1 MFVVSVTRKL
11 FISPR
16 THKSS
21 LVGMMD
27 LFGLRRMTHNEVLY
41 KVIYHHLTLGS
52 SIKLIKLLYGEIG
65 IIILIKILNDNTIPI
80 PKDLGKELYSN
91 ADDYIKTKK
100 EEKKLED
107 FFKLLLV
114 VIVILLII
122 KNFF

>member
-1 MFVVSVTRKL
+1 MGTGYEDIENIIK
-11 FISPR
+11 
-16 THKSS
+16 THSMKKIEE
-21 LVGMMD
+21 VYKKD
-27 LFGLRRMTHNEVLY
+27 IEHNEVLY

-91 ADDYIKTKK
+91 TDDYIKTKK

>member
-1 MFVVSVTRKL
+1 MGTGYEDIENIIK
-11 FISPR
+11 
-16 THKSS
+16 THSMKKIEE
-21 LVGMMD
+21 VYKKD
-27 LFGLRRMTHNEVLY
+27 IEHNEVLY

-91 ADDYIKTKK
+91 TDDYIKTKRR
-100 EEKKLED
+100 KKTRR